1 MGAMGVEEFL
11 HVAEGS
17 IAGALEVVLK
27 SIQELDELPR
37 PLFKVV
43 MEKLRE
49 KGKELSLLIPLGDGV
64 ALKGKVEVSENNYYH
79 DGYERPHLFLGL
91 FLVQEDEKTLKILLN
106 EVAFRI
112 EPRHLK
118 SPARR
123 ILSQLPSET
132 PTEAL
137 RVVEA
142 LEAWAEGVGSLRGEV
157 EAHFASTLERE
168 KEALEA
174 LKLRAAIRG
183 LAEE

>member
-1 MGAMGVEEFL
+1 
-11 HVAEGS
+11 
-17 IAGALEVVLK
+17 
-27 SIQELDELPR
+27 
-37 PLFKVV
+37 
-43 MEKLRE
+43 
-49 KGKELSLLIPLGDGV
+49 
-64 ALKGKVEVSENNYYH
+64 
-79 DGYERPHLFLGL
+79 LFLAL
-91 FLVQEDEKTLKILLN
+91 LLVKEGEKTLKILLR
-106 EVAFRI
+106 EVVFRV
-112 EPRHLK
+112 EPRDIK

-137 RVVEA
+137 RVVEV
-142 LEAWAEGVGSLRGEV
+142 LEAWAERVGSLRGEV